1 MTAAAAALPRRPNI
15 VRWAIV
21 ASVGSLVALGLV
33 AGLLMRG
40 GDSTGSSDTVV
51 GSGKIAPAFSLP
63 DVNDSSV
70 QVTLPEGKPTVLY
83 FFASW
88 CVPCRREAP
97 IVQSVASS
105 RSDVTFVGVD
115 HLDQIDDARDF
126 MKKYGVTIR
135 AGHDPGG
142 DVARKYGL
150 LGLPATV
157 FIDADGRIAST
168 KLGELKR
175 KTLEERIDALV
186 LQGSPD

>member
-1 MTAAAAALPRRPNI
+1 M
-15 VRWAIV
+15 RWAIV
-21 ASVGSLVALGLV
+21 VSIGSLVALVLV

-40 GDSTGSSDTVV
+40 DGSTGDSVV
-51 GSGKIAPAFSLP
+51 AGAGKVAPSFSLP
-63 DVNDSSV
+63 DVNDPST
-70 QVTLPEGKPTVLY
+70 QVSLPEGKPTVLY

-105 RSDVTFVGVD
+105 RDDVTFVAVD
-115 HLDQIDDARDF
+115 HLDQIDDAREF
-126 MKKYGVTIR
+126 MAKYGVTVK
-135 AGHDPGG
+135 AGYDPGG
-142 DVARKYGL
+142 DVARAYGL